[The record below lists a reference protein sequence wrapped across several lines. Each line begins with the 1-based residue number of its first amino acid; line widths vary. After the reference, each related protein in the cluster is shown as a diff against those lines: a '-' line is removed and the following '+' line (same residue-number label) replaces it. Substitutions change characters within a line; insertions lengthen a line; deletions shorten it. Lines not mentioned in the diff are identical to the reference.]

1 MICGATHI
9 VDVAEHILQGFKA
22 LDEALR
28 ITFSKQRHEEF
39 RLVAE
44 FLQRLAHLVSMLC
57 VELAEIAA
65 KLVRLLPSLAE
76 YLARM
81 SPDRFS

>member
-1 MICGATHI
+1 
-9 VDVAEHILQGFKA
+9 
-22 LDEALR
+22 
-28 ITFSKQRHEEF
+28 
-39 RLVAE
+39 
-44 FLQRLAHLVSMLC
+44 VSVLC

-76 YLARM
+76 YLAHL